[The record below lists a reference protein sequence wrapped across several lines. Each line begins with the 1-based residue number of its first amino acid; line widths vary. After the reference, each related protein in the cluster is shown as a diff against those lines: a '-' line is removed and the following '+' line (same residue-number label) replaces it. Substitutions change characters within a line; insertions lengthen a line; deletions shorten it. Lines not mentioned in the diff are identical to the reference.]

1 MKLQH
6 PTRPV
11 GNVVITTKG
20 LQQRTQRDDGEKGN
34 SNLILIEIYY
44 PDVVSVIKIMRIEMK
59 DFFTK

>member
-1 MKLQH
+1 M
-6 PTRPV
+6 
-11 GNVVITTKG
+11 ITTKG
-20 LQQRTQRDDGEKGN
+20 LQERTQRDDGEKGN